1 MFRPVFMEIG
11 FVLAGA
17 GIVVLGTLLN
27 SMFGVAMQNAQYDST
42 TGLVSIIGYIVLYVG
57 MCQTL
62 CNSTFSLI
70 HIVPDQVFSWV
81 GGQMASRMPELEDRV
96 NRLFGAGVGQGGN
109 TARGQVPAI
118 LGGNGSPAA
127 PKDTDRI
134 PREHM

>member
-1 MFRPVFMEIG
+1 MEIG

-27 SMFGVAMQNAQYDST
+27 SMFGVAMANAQYDST
-42 TGLVSIIGYIVLYVG
+42 TGVVSIIGYIVLYVG

-96 NRLFGAGVGQGGN
+96 NRLFGSGIGHGGN
-109 TARGQVPAI
+109 IGRSQAPSLLGRGDGDPPKPTADA
-118 LGGNGSPAA
+118 GGR
-127 PKDTDRI
+127 DTA
-134 PREHM
+134 

>member
-1 MFRPVFMEIG
+1 MEIG

-27 SMFGVAMQNAQYDST
+27 TMFGVAMQNAQYDST

-96 NRLFGAGVGQGGN
+96 NRLFGGGLGQAGN
-109 TARGQVPAI
+109 TARSQVPAI
-118 LGGNGSPAA
+118 LGGNGSPAD
-127 PKDTDRI
+127 PKDVDRI
-134 PREHM
+134 PRERM